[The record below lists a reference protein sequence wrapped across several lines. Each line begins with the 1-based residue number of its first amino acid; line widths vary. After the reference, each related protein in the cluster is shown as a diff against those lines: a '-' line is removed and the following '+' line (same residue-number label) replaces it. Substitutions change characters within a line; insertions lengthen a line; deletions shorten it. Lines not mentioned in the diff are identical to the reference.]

1 MPAML
6 IELSVFTIRI
16 LYSLALLDV
25 NTNAWMAFNLRYSEA
40 EKHKCDICYGEGKF
54 GFPVL
59 FSNPSFAPIS
69 WCFFPL
75 FPVCNRFFLIA

>member
-1 MPAML
+1 MINLQQPVWPSRCSAELCLYRWLTLPAML
-6 IELSVFTIRI
+6 IELSVFTISI

-25 NTNAWMAFNLRYSEA
+25 NTNAWMAFNMRYSEA

-59 FSNPSFAPIS
+59 FF
-69 WCFFPL
+69 
-75 FPVCNRFFLIA
+75 